1 MAGKV
6 RIMTKMLV
14 SIDVDL
20 ASSIALRYACQLAD
34 LIEAELE
41 TIHIEEPDKEGYTP
55 GSGWVR
61 QTWEKALL
69 ETGQNEVNRLIK
81 AEKTSCPVLPPP
93 KMFVGDRDEEILR
106 ELQRG
111 SYDLFV
117 EGELQTF
124 SAANFHKKIHSR
136 LYRYAPCP
144 VVLVRN
150 LVGLERLLILLHEGV
165 DVQRLIARFSTIFKG
180 VGAKIDLAYS
190 EFHKSREPSPS
201 KEVEDR
207 LPLPPTDADRDLHVA
222 EKMLAD
228 QGWTP
233 LQGRVLRDPAEKL
246 GDFLKDYGLVVS
258 SIHREVSKKSD
269 LLQLL
274 SRCPSPILLFWQ

>member
-1 MAGKV
+1 MGGKIG
-6 RIMTKMLV
+6 IMTKMLV

-34 LIEAELE
+34 LIKAELE
-41 TIHIEEPDKEGYTP
+41 TIHIEEPDKKGYTP

-69 ETGQNEVNRLIK
+69 ETGQNEVNRLIS

-93 KMFVGDRDEEILR
+93 KMFVGDREEEILR

-117 EGELQTF
+117 EGELRTF
-124 SAANFHKKIHSR
+124 SAANFHKKVNSR

-144 VVLVRN
+144 FVLVRN

-165 DVQRLIARFSTIFKG
+165 DVGRLIPRFSTIFKG
-180 VGAKIDLAYS
+180 VRAEIDLAYS
-190 EFHKSREPSPS
+190 EFQKSREPSPS
-201 KEVEDR
+201 KEGEDG
-207 LPLPPTDADRDLHVA
+207 LPLAPTETDMDLDTA

-228 QGWTP
+228 LGWTP
-233 LQGRVLRDPAEKL
+233 RQGRVLRDPAEKL

-258 SIHREVSKKSD
+258 SMHREVSRKSD
-269 LLQLL
+269 FLQLL

>member
-1 MAGKV
+1 MAGEV

-34 LIEAELE
+34 LIGAELE
-41 TIHIEEPDKEGYTP
+41 TIHVEEPDKEGYSP

-69 ETGQNEVNRLIK
+69 ETGQNEVNRLIN

-93 KMFVGDRDEEILR
+93 KMFVGDREEEILR

-144 VVLVRN
+144 FVLVRN

-165 DVQRLIARFSTIFKG
+165 DVGRLIPRFSTIFKG
-180 VGAKIDLAYS
+180 VKAEIDLAYC
-190 EFHKSREPSPS
+190 EFQKSREPSPG
-201 KEVEDR
+201 KEG
-207 LPLPPTDADRDLHVA
+207 DRDLDTA

-233 LQGRVLRDPAEKL
+233 RKGRVLRDPAEKL

-258 SIHREVSKKSD
+258 SMHREVSRKSD

-274 SRCPSPILLFWQ
+274 SRCPSPILLLWQ